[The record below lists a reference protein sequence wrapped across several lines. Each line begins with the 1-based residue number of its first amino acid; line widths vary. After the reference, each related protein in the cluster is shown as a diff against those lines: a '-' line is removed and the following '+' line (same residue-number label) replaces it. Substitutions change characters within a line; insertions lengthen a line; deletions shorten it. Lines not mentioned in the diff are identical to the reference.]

1 VALAAKFNISPG
13 RWKHFWPVVIVLTER
28 SGKMNRMRFA
38 HQNYVEKSLHASQRL
53 IAHFESLF
61 SLKRL
66 SGKLQR
72 PPGRI
77 EGRGLTRK
85 PLIKAVEGVFSDRDC
100 TWTLFGG

>member
-61 SLKRL
+61 SLKKSVL
-66 SGKLQR
+66 
-72 PPGRI
+72 
-77 EGRGLTRK
+77 E
-85 PLIKAVEGVFSDRDC
+85 AVKVPWSHFEAAPASDDLVKV
-100 TWTLFGG
+100 TTT